1 MSWIILFGIFSSIA
15 VVSYDIMFYID
26 FDAIN
31 SLNITLFK
39 VIIVHYQQFTA
50 KTNTK

>member
-1 MSWIILFGIFSSIA
+1 MYSALC
-15 VVSYDIMFYID
+15 YDIMFYID

-31 SLNITLFK
+31 SLNMALFK